1 MAIDERTRRHLHERL
16 DATIGERAAD
26 ALLEELT
33 VLGRDQLATRHDI
46 DLLRRDMDAGFA
58 GLRGEMAG
66 LRGEM
71 VGLRGEL
78 GEGLA
83 ELRSE
88 FHQQLAA
95 QTNRMNAQTRQLMFG
110 MVGSMLTVAAMAFGA
125 AQLS

>member
-16 DATIGERAAD
+16 DAAVGERAAD

-58 GLRGEMAG
+58 ALRGEMGGGFA
-66 LRGEM
+66 
-71 VGLRGEL
+71 GLRGEL
-78 GEGLA
+78 GTGLA
-83 ELRSE
+83 ELRAE
-88 FHQQLAA
+88 FHQQ
-95 QTNRMNAQTRQLMFG
+95 MNAQTRQLLFG
-110 MVGSMLTVAAMAFGA
+110 MGGAVLTVGAMAFGA